1 MAVNTCCPGWI
12 TMETAVLGLLAYLV
26 GAVPFGLLFSRAKG
40 VDIRKVGSGNIGATN
55 VFRSVS
61 KTLGILTFV
70 ADALKGW
77 VPAWVFP
84 LVAARLTGADAP
96 DGLGLCYAALA
107 IAGHTWPVYLK
118 FKGGKGVATSAG
130 ALIGIAP
137 ASTGTGLLVWIFV
150 FALSRYVSLASIV
163 AAALVAG
170 SAWVF
175 YREQGPGL
183 PVALTLLAALIV
195 WRHKANIQ
203 RLLNGTEHRFS
214 RKKTGAAN
222 GQA

>member
-1 MAVNTCCPGWI
+1 MNCCCQGWI
-12 TMETAVLGLLAYLV
+12 LAGVIGFGGLAYLV
-26 GAVPFGLLFSRAKG
+26 GAIPFGLLISRAKG

-61 KTLGILTFV
+61 KMLGVLTFF

-84 LVAARLTGADAP
+84 MLVVKLSGADVP
-96 DGLGLCYAALA
+96 VELGLAYAALA
-107 IAGHTWPVYLK
+107 IMGHTWPVYLG

-137 ASTGTGLLVWIFV
+137 AATGIGLLCWAVV
-150 FALSRYVSLASIV
+150 FAVSRYVSLASIV
-163 AAALVAG
+163 ATVVVAG
-170 SAWVF
+170 SAWVI
-175 YREQGPGL
+175 YRDQGLAL
-183 PVALTLLAALIV
+183 PVALTVLAALIV

-203 RLLNGTEHRFS
+203 RLMNGTEHRFS
-214 RKKTGAAN
+214 KKTPAATD
-222 GQA
+222 AVAK